1 MSAVRK
7 SASPS
12 SRSSEVPSSIFR
24 SIARRAGSAVLT
36 GSVPPGRSAGAWVGQ
51 RPARHVLV
59 SVRNAG
65 KGHKDVGR
73 VSLRSSC
80 TSQKPSCTRGSR
92 RPPRERTRLV
102 TSTTPTE
109 LEAAT
114 ALDPPARSFAVDVW
128 RRFSRA
134 PGAVVGA
141 VVIGTIVLLALFAP
155 LVASSDPL
163 GQNIAYGPHAPSAAH
178 WFGTD
183 KLGRDVFSRIVY
195 GARISIRIGF
205 VAVGFAISAGTLIGL
220 VAGYAGGRTES
231 ALMALMD
238 LMLAFPSIILAIG
251 ITTILGPS
259 ITNLMIAVGIVYV
272 PQYARLARSAA
283 RAIGAATPLILARHV
298 LPNILAPLL
307 VQATLGIAT
316 AELEAAGLSY
326 LGLGARPPTPV
337 WGAML
342 NDARDYW
349 ISAPWALIF
358 PGVAIPVLVLGFN
371 LLGDGLRDALDP
383 KQR

>member
-1 MSAVRK
+1 
-7 SASPS
+7 
-12 SRSSEVPSSIFR
+12 
-24 SIARRAGSAVLT
+24 
-36 GSVPPGRSAGAWVGQ
+36 
-51 RPARHVLV
+51 
-59 SVRNAG
+59 
-65 KGHKDVGR
+65 
-73 VSLRSSC
+73 
-80 TSQKPSCTRGSR
+80 
-92 RPPRERTRLV
+92 V

-109 LEAAT
+109 LEAA
-114 ALDPPARSFAVDVW
+114 ADFDPPPRSFAVDVW
-128 RRFSRA
+128 RRFRQA
-134 PGAVVGA
+134 PGALVGA
-141 VVIGTIVLLALFAP
+141 AVVATIALIALFAGVIAP
-155 LVASSDPL
+155 SDPL
-163 GQNIAYGPHAPSAAH
+163 AQNLALGAQPPSAAH

-183 KLGRDVFSRIVY
+183 KLGRDLLFSRIVY
-195 GARISIRIGF
+195 GARISISIGF
-205 VAVGFAISAGTLIGL
+205 VAVGLAITVGTLIGL
-220 VAGYAGGRTES
+220 VAGYAGKRTE
-231 ALMALMD
+231 AILMGAMD

-272 PQYARLARSAA
+272 PQYARLARSSVLAVKENEYIEAA
-283 RAIGAATPLILARHV
+283 RAIGVPTPAILARHV

-326 LGLGARPPTPV
+326 LGLGARPPAPE

-349 ISAPWALIF
+349 IGAPWALIF
-358 PGVAIPVLVLGFN
+358 PGLSITTLVLGFN